1 MAENG
6 PTVSPDGE
14 GPSVS
19 PVAEGEPLAWWRTAA
34 ARQGFAV
41 GLVGLYGVSA
51 GALGVAAGLTVWQ
64 TMLTS
69 LLMFTGGSQFAF
81 YGVVGAGG
89 HPLAAVATATLLGL
103 RNGFYG
109 LELSQRLR
117 PSRWLRPVTAQLT
130 IDESTAVAVSQ
141 PDDRSARIGFYVTG
155 VMLFVVWNATSL
167 VGALAGEAMGD
178 PRDFGLDAAA
188 AAAFVALVWPRLR
201 GGGPIATAGL
211 AMVLT
216 LVSAPF
222 VPTGV
227 EVLIGATAALVVGL
241 PRRRTTASSPTG
253 DTVGRNSPTGDTVG
267 RPSLTGDTFGR
278 PSLTGDVPD
287 QSQDLPIPP
296 ILRDAERLRRH
307 EEERS

>member
-1 MAENG
+1 MSAERVSEA
-6 PTVSPDGE
+6 PT
-14 GPSVS
+14 
-19 PVAEGEPLAWWRTAA
+19 WWRTPA
-34 ARQGFAV
+34 ARQGYAV

-69 LLMFTGGSQFAF
+69 LLLFSGGSQFAF

-89 HPLAAVATATLLGL
+89 NPLAAVATSTLLGL

-109 LELSQRLR
+109 LELSRRLTPSPGLR
-117 PSRWLRPVTAQLT
+117 PLTAHLT
-130 IDESTAVAVSQ
+130 IDESTAVALAQ
-141 PDDRSARIGFYVTG
+141 EDDRSARIGFYVTAA
-155 VMLFVVWNATSL
+155 VLFVVWNSTSL
-167 VGALAGEAMGD
+167 LGALAGEAMGD
-178 PRDFGLDAAA
+178 PRAYGLDAAA

-201 GGGPIATAGL
+201 GGGPVATAGL

-241 PRRRTTASSPTG
+241 PRRTGRGGDDTAADAHAGANAADPL
-253 DTVGRNSPTGDTVG
+253 P
-267 RPSLTGDTFGR
+267 
-278 PSLTGDVPD
+278 VP
-287 QSQDLPIPP
+287 PVT
-296 ILRDAERLRRH
+296 RDAEALRHRGETRGASGEARGTSGQTRAAS
-307 EEERS
+307 EEAR